1 MESNLS
7 QKTWKTT
14 LSLILSGLGILYFLG
29 QSVVLALVWLS
40 LIITP
45 VSGFSQG
52 SVLGLLV
59 WSSILSAIILLPI
72 FLISLY
78 QQLGKPIPHWLDT
91 DRPFIHKIA
100 WWSLLIWPVLV
111 LLGWLVSGSEMLS
124 TLLLGLIN
132 VLVAG
137 IPVLWIYH
145 AGQRKLKSG
154 SQIRKWRIFG
164 FSLTVLPM
172 VILVVELIA
181 ILVLVIMGS
190 LFFAAQFSTKP
201 GLEQQLLQF
210 FDSIMSQTA
219 DPDALLTQVE
229 PYLRQPAVIFVIL
242 AIFAGIMPLIEEI
255 LKPLALWT
263 LAGSEISP
271 QEGFVGGLLC
281 GAGFA
286 LMENILYFSTMITAE
301 DWLFLAIGRA
311 GTGVLHML
319 ASGLAGWG
327 LARAWRD
334 RKWGFL
340 VLTTLASFILH
351 GLWNA
356 LALLSGIAPFL
367 LGRDVENV
375 NFWQTL
381 LYNLPVL
388 ILLILSGFG
397 LGFLNK
403 HFRKQTTKS
412 LLQVDGS
419 QS

>member
-1 MESNLS
+1 MDTNLS

-29 QSVVLALVWLS
+29 QTLVLALVWLS

-45 VSGFSQG
+45 VPGFSQG
-52 SVLGLLV
+52 SMLGLLV

-72 FLISLY
+72 FLITLY

-91 DRPFIHKIA
+91 DRPLIHKIT
-100 WWSLLIWPVLV
+100 WWSLVIWPLLV
-111 LLGWLVSGSEMLS
+111 LFGWLISGNQTLS
-124 TLLLGLIN
+124 IWLLGLIN
-132 VLVAG
+132 VLIAG

-145 AGQRKLKSG
+145 AAQRKLQGG

-164 FSLTVLPM
+164 FSLTVLPT

-181 ILVLVIMGS
+181 ILGLLIMGG
-190 LFFAAQFSTKP
+190 LFFAFQFSTTP
-201 GLEQQLLQF
+201 GLEQELTQF

-219 DPDALLTQVE
+219 DPDALLAQVE

-242 AIFAGIMPLIEEI
+242 AIFAGIMPLIEEL

-263 LAGSEISP
+263 LAGRKISP

-286 LMENILYFSTMITAE
+286 LMENILYFSTMVTAE
-301 DWLFLAIGRA
+301 DWLLLAVGRA

-334 RKWGFL
+334 GKWGFL
-340 VLTTLASFILH
+340 IVTTLTSVILH

-356 LALLSGIAPFL
+356 LALLSGIAPIL
-367 LGRDVENV
+367 LGNDIENV

-381 LYNLPVL
+381 LYNSPVL
-388 ILLILSGFG
+388 VLLILSGFM

-403 HFRKQTTKS
+403 RFRKQVNENR
-412 LLQVDGS
+412 LQVEGL
-419 QS
+419 

>member
-145 AGQRKLKSG
+145 AGQRNLKSG

-388 ILLILSGFG
+388 ILLVLSGLG
-397 LGFLNK
+397 LGLINR
-403 HFRKQTTKS
+403 HFRKQVNATP
-412 LLQVDGS
+412 QQFEG
-419 QS
+419 

>member
-1 MESNLS
+1 METNLS
-7 QKTWKTT
+7 HKTWKTT
-14 LSLILSGLGILYFLG
+14 LSLVLSGLGILYFLG
-29 QSVVLALVWLS
+29 QTIVLALVWLS

-52 SVLGLLV
+52 SMLGLLV
-59 WSSILSAIILLPI
+59 WSSILSAFILLPI

-91 DRPFIHKIA
+91 DRPLIHKIT
-100 WWSLLIWPVLV
+100 WWSLLIWPLLV

-124 TLLLGLIN
+124 ALLLGLIN
-132 VLVAG
+132 VLIAG

-145 AGQRKLKSG
+145 AAQRKLQGG

-164 FSLTVLPM
+164 FSLTVMPTM
-172 VILVVELIA
+172 ILIVELIA
-181 ILVLVIMGS
+181 ILALVVVGS
-190 LFFAAQFSTKP
+190 LVFAIQFSTNP
-201 GLEQQLLQF
+201 GLEQQLMQF
-210 FDSIMSQTA
+210 FESIMSQA
-219 DPDALLTQVE
+219 ANPDALLTQVE
-229 PYLRQPAVIFVIL
+229 PYLLQPAVIFVIL

-286 LMENILYFSTMITAE
+286 LMENILYFSTMVTTE
-301 DWLFLAIGRA
+301 DWLLLAVGRA

-327 LARAWRD
+327 LSRAWRD
-334 RKWGFL
+334 RKWGIL

-356 LALLSGIAPFL
+356 LALLSGIAPIL
-367 LGRDVENV
+367 LGIDIENV
-375 NFWQTL
+375 NFWQTV

-388 ILLILSGFG
+388 ILLVLSGLG
-397 LGFLNK
+397 LGLINQ
-403 HFRKQTTKS
+403 HFRKQDNAT
-412 LLQVDGS
+412 S
-419 QS
+419 QLMEG